1 MTAFMHGLLSAG
13 TLMRRGVQRKGENNC
28 KMSYTS
34 VSGSVSGGVRSGE
47 RDLGGRSGERE
58 FDMHPKSWTDFR
70 GCIFLCQKEK
80 DFKQN
85 TRQNSR

>member
-13 TLMRRGVQRKGENNC
+13 TPMRHGVQRKGENNC

-47 RDLGGRSGERE
+47 RGLGVDSDVPKANAVIRRRRKEEAKIRHMGMSGI
-58 FDMHPKSWTDFR
+58 WR
-70 GCIFLCQKEK
+70 G
-80 DFKQN
+80 
-85 TRQNSR
+85 

>member
-1 MTAFMHGLLSAG
+1 
-13 TLMRRGVQRKGENNC
+13 MRHGVQRKGENNC

-58 FDMHPKSWTDFR
+58 LGVRSDVPKANAVTR
-70 GCIFLCQKEK
+70 RRRKEEAK
-80 DFKQN
+80 IRHTGMSGIWKG
-85 TRQNSR
+85 

>member
-13 TLMRRGVQRKGENNC
+13 TPMRRGVQRKGESNC

-47 RDLGGRSGERE
+47 RGLGDAQVKG
-58 FDMHPKSWTDFR
+58 T
-70 GCIFLCQKEK
+70 
-80 DFKQN
+80 
-85 TRQNSR
+85 